1 MPPEIVADRPDL
13 LGENPLW
20 HAVEQALYRVDYLRG
35 EVRRFDPATG
45 RDETIYTGPKVSGFT
60 LQADGSLLLLAEGA
74 RVVRWQD
81 GVPTVLLEGFPG
93 SEGMHF
99 NDCIAD
105 PRGRVYTGTVPDDP
119 DRYADRVGVLV
130 RIDRDAR
137 VTPLVEGIGISN
149 GLGFSPQADRLYFAD
164 TLSCRIDVF
173 DYDVDSGNL
182 SNRRLFVDLSA
193 GPGRPDGL
201 AVDHE
206 GHVWS
211 ARWDGSAV
219 HRYAPDGRLFISFR
233 DTTHVSPTKG
243 DWVGWIGH
251 YEDIVK
257 GTEGQYRVRIMD
269 NKKGQDTTYP
279 GVEVLPDGT
288 FVTTTYGHW
297 TEGEEAYVVS
307 VRFNLAELDAK
318 LGGK

>member
-219 HRYAPDGRLFISFR
+219 HRYAPDGREVGRIDFAAKKITSVAFGG
-233 DTTHVSPTKG
+233 PTLS
-243 DWVGWIGH
+243 D
-251 YEDIVK
+251 
-257 GTEGQYRVRIMD
+257 
-269 NKKGQDTTYP
+269 
-279 GVEVLPDGT
+279 L
-288 FVTTTYGHW
+288 FVTSAGGDDRAN
-297 TEGEEAYVVS
+297 EGAAAGALF
-307 VRFNLAELDAK
+307 RLASGTR
-318 LGGK
+318 GGPPFFSRVGI